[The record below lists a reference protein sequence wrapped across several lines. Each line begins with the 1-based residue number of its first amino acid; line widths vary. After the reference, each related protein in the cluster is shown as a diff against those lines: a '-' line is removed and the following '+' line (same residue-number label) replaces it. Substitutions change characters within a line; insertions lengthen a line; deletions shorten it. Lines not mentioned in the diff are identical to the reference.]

1 MRVAMLG
8 PFRLHSADGK
18 QGAQA
23 HRHLAEAE
31 EAASDMSRTGPAQVV
46 TAMAAAPVLLDEN
59 EHEAARERLVLALDS
74 GMGVREMPAV
84 AAIAEIAA
92 RWRLRI
98 GDPLGAER
106 MLGLAVRLRGVPDEG
121 DPDVRGVLAELAAH
135 PDPETRRKAFDAG
148 AALSREEAFD
158 ELRATLA

>member
-1 MRVAMLG
+1 MLG

-31 EAASDMSRTGPAQVV
+31 EAASDMSRTGPAQAV

-106 MLGLAVRLRGVPDEG
+106 MRGLAVRLRGVPDEG
-121 DPDVRGVLAELAAH
+121 DPDVRGVGRVRPATRFVKNKQPSRCAAS
-135 PDPETRRKAFDAG
+135 A
-148 AALSREEAFD
+148 
-158 ELRATLA
+158 